1 MPLFAKAGCNSGAC
15 HGAASG
21 KKGFKVSLRGYDPA
35 TDYVTLSRGAGGR
48 RMNREEPGQSL
59 LVLKPTGQVPHEG
72 GQPFPR
78 DSAYA
83 NTLTRWIAEGAASDL
98 AVAPKVVGLDM
109 IPASRT
115 FAEPGLQQQFLVR
128 ARFSDGTVRDVTR
141 DARYT
146 SNNENVA

>member
-1 MPLFAKAGCNSGAC
+1 
-15 HGAASG
+15 
-21 KKGFKVSLRGYDPA
+21 
-35 TDYVTLSRGAGGR
+35 
-48 RMNREEPGQSL
+48 
-59 LVLKPTGQVPHEG
+59 
-72 GQPFPR
+72 FPR

-83 NTLTRWIAEGAASDL
+83 KTLTRWIAEGAASDL

-128 ARFSDGTVRDVTR
+128 ARFSDGSVRDVTR

-146 SNNENVA
+146 SNNENVAAVGEDGLVKLPAKGEASVMVRYGSFVAVSNLVVLHHDPNFAWTDPGEVNYIDKHVFAKLRAMEIQPSDVCTD